1 MKRLASDAAAIACA
15 VLLAGCTLNLP
26 GVVIAP
32 TLQTAATAAAPEA
45 SATLPAV
52 SSATATTPQPTSTT
66 TSTPQPVGPL
76 LERLG
81 AGSGITIRAIRMQDE
96 MNGWAIGGPTNATDH
111 ILRTNDGG
119 ATWRDVSP
127 PEPQQPSTRMNAVG
141 AFASE
146 VKAWVA
152 YALESPGDRPQ
163 LALVWRTADGG
174 ATWRISTPLDID
186 PLMGIYQPS
195 HLVFADDEHG
205 WLLVHAGAGMNHDY
219 IAIYRTTDGG
229 ANWIKIVDPFLTNN
243 VQSCYK
249 TGILFTAP
257 LEGWMTG
264 DCGGVAAGVL
274 FFHTTNGGETWD
286 VVRLPP
292 PPGALDLYERSD
304 VACGAHS
311 INFPDAQHGRVAVT
325 CRMYNET
332 PSRDVFYLYLSENG
346 GRLWTPMA
354 FPGEQVVF
362 LTKDLGWAVGPT
374 VRRTT
379 DSGQTWSEMGK
390 VAWQGQFSFVSETLG
405 WAVANA
411 QEELALV
418 MTRDGG
424 RDWAILKPKTVAP

>member
-1 MKRLASDAAAIACA
+1 MKRLASTRATIASA
-15 VLLAGCTLNLP
+15 LLLAGCTLRLP

-32 TLQTAATAAAPEA
+32 TPQASATAAALEA
-45 SATLPAV
+45 SATLPPV
-52 SSATATTPQPTSTT
+52 PSATPTTPQPTPTT
-66 TSTPQPVGPL
+66 TSTPQPVGPS

-81 AGSGITIRAIRMQDE
+81 AGREIVVRSIRMLDSTK
-96 MNGWAIGGPTNATDH
+96 GWAIGAPAGATDR
-111 ILRTNDGG
+111 ILLTTDGG

-127 PEPQQPSTRMNAVG
+127 PEQQQPETRMLAVG
-141 AFASE
+141 AFSSE
-146 VKAWVA
+146 ARAWVA
-152 YALESPGDRPQ
+152 YALENPGQVPQ
-163 LALVWRTADGG
+163 VALVWRTDDGG
-174 ATWRISTPLDID
+174 ATWTASAPLDIN

-195 HLVFADDEHG
+195 HLIFIDSEHG

-229 ANWIKIVDPFLTNN
+229 ASWIKIVDPFLTNN

-249 TGILFTAP
+249 TGIFFTTP
-257 LEGWMTG
+257 LDGWMTG

-274 FFHTTNGGETWD
+274 FFRTTNSGETWD

-292 PPGALDLYERSD
+292 PPDALDLYERSD

-311 INFPDAQHGRVAVT
+311 ISFSDAQHGRVAVT

-332 PSRDVFYLYLSENG
+332 PSRDVFYLYRSENG
-346 GRLWTPMA
+346 GRLWVPMA
-354 FPGEQVVF
+354 FPGEQAVF

-379 DSGQTWSEMGK
+379 DGGQTWSEMGK

-405 WAVANA
+405 WAVAHA

-418 MTRDGG
+418 MTRDSG
-424 RDWAILKPKTVAP
+424 RDWVILNPRTVAP